1 MRASSQSSRA
11 SKETELAKTSLA
23 LKRLVQALI
32 DGAPAFTVKDKMAKL
47 EARKAQL
54 ESDLNAAPASQ
65 PTLHPNMSGIY
76 PSKVSNL
83 ADALNKPDVRGEA
96 AEALR
101 ALIDHVVLTP
111 SAEGYDI
118 DLHGDLAGILALA
131 TDENAKPP

>member
-1 MRASSQSSRA
+1 
-11 SKETELAKTSLA
+11 
-23 LKRLVQALI
+23 
-32 DGAPAFTVKDKMAKL
+32 MAEL

-54 ESDLNAAPASQ
+54 ESDLEAAPTPQ
-65 PTLHPNMSGIY
+65 PTLHPNMSAIY
-76 PSKVSNL
+76 HSKVSNL

-101 ALIDHVVLTP
+101 ALIDHVLLTP

-131 TDENAKPP
+131 SAQNAKTAVADVAEAVSQVSLVAGVGFEPTTFRL